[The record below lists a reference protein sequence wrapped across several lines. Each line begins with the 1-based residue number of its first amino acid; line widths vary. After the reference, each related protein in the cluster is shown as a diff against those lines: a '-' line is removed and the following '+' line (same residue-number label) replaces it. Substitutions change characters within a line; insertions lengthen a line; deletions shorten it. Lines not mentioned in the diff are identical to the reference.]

1 MIDLDNTLADRETA
15 VRRWAQE
22 FSHQRELPS
31 GAADWIATIDEDG
44 YADRRAVF
52 EAIRSRYELSDSI
65 DQLLDAYR
73 SRIVE
78 LTTLCVGAR
87 SCLTALRNDG
97 HLLAIVTNGSSRQQH
112 AKIDALELRSMV
124 DTVVVSADAGIAKP
138 DRAIFEMVADDLKA
152 PLVEAWMVGDSPTLD
167 IEGPAGIG
175 MRTAWLHRGRPW
187 GQRKTTP
194 TVTLD
199 SLADLPGAIA
209 SARHRES

>member
-1 MIDLDNTLADRETA
+1 VLVMIDLDNTLADRETA

-31 GAADWIATIDEDG
+31 DAAAWIAEIDQDG

-52 EAIRSRYELSDSI
+52 EAIRSRHGLSDSI

-78 LTTLCVGAR
+78 LTTPCEGAR
-87 SCLTALRNDG
+87 SCLTALRDDG
-97 HLLAIVTNGSSRQQH
+97 HLLAIVTNGSSQQQH

-124 DTVVVSADAGIAKP
+124 DTVVVSAD
-138 DRAIFEMVADDLKA
+138 RAIFELVANDLKA
-152 PLVEAWMVGDSPTLD
+152 PLVGAWMVGDSPTHD
-167 IEGPAGIG
+167 IEGPACIG

-187 GQRKTTP
+187 GQRTTTP
-194 TVTLD
+194 TVELD
-199 SLADLPGAIA
+199 SLADLPHAIA
-209 SARHRES
+209 SARHRDS